1 MNSELSKILRQKR
14 EYASYFHFGRDK
26 TGTEIG
32 VVGDWLQARYET
44 PSSRFV
50 SMRHLP
56 NPCDPPDVV
65 LTDLQG
71 HRYGV
76 EVTEFVDGAFVR
88 AHAKGETNDLRLY
101 DDEEFYRLVT
111 ERIRR
116 KADVPFKDASYYSR
130 ILILY
135 SDELALEPAML
146 SNIPPVSQGYFD
158 EIWFMIPPAACS
170 GHIGSSNPP
179 CRIYAVS
186 RPNKPTPVNAPT
198 ASRFQVER
206 PYRRVPE

>member
-1 MNSELSKILRQKR
+1 MKSELFKILTQKR
-14 EYASYFHFGRDK
+14 AYASYFHFGMDK
-26 TGTEIG
+26 IGTEMG

-44 PSSRFV
+44 PSSQFV

-71 HRYGV
+71 RRYGI
-76 EVTEFVDGAFVR
+76 EVTEFVDEAFVR
-88 AHAKGETNDLRLY
+88 AHAKGETNDLRVY
-101 DDEEFYRLVT
+101 NEEEFHRLVT

-116 KADVPFKDASYYSR
+116 KAEVPFKDASYYSR

-146 SNIPPVSQGYFD
+146 IGIPPVTQGYFD

-170 GHIGSSNPP
+170 THIGSLDSP
-179 CRIYAVS
+179 CRIYAVGRS
-186 RPNKPTPVNAPT
+186 
-198 ASRFQVER
+198 
-206 PYRRVPE
+206 